1 MSRLIQ
7 AVFVFVV
14 IAFTLGLYCERQLR
28 RPISMPES
36 SFYEVSRGE
45 ALSSVSDRLIAD
57 SIVTAPAIVFK
68 IYGLLTRYEGT
79 IKAGEYRLTGDL
91 TARSL
96 LKLLRDGRVAQR
108 EIAFPEGWNFSQW
121 RQHLLENEFLEH
133 QMGDDSEQLIMKRLK
148 SGANSAEG
156 QFFPD
161 TYLFSRGASD
171 LSILQRAHERMYAV
185 LDKEWAENDTGTVL
199 NNRQELLVLASIV
212 EKETGY
218 EPDRTLIASVFL
230 NRLSKG
236 MKLQSDPTVI
246 YGLREYSGDLKRSHL
261 KLRTP
266 YNTYVIKRLP
276 PTPIC
281 NPGLASIQ
289 ATLNPAASNYLY
301 FVARGDGTSQFSSS
315 LAEHNA
321 AVARYQKTGRVEQYR
336 SSPSRD

>member
-1 MSRLIQ
+1 
-7 AVFVFVV
+7 
-14 IAFTLGLYCERQLR
+14 
-28 RPISMPES
+28 
-36 SFYEVSRGE
+36 
-45 ALSSVSDRLIAD
+45 
-57 SIVTAPAIVFK
+57 
-68 IYGLLTRYEGT
+68 
-79 IKAGEYRLTGDL
+79 
-91 TARSL
+91 
-96 LKLLRDGRVAQR
+96 
-108 EIAFPEGWNFSQW
+108 
-121 RQHLLENEFLEH
+121 
-133 QMGDDSEQLIMKRLK
+133 
-148 SGANSAEG
+148 
-156 QFFPD
+156 
-161 TYLFSRGASD
+161 
-171 LSILQRAHERMYAV
+171 MYAV

-218 EPDRTLIASVFL
+218 EPDRRLIASVFL

-321 AVARYQKTGRVEQYR
+321 AVTRYQKTGRVEQYR